1 MELMGQL
8 GRGRG
13 WFIKSAPTRR
23 SALGVT
29 PVIGLDPKGE
39 WRGVAEKPRHRVISL
54 IRSGVVDPLRCVDAQ
69 GVTVKR
75 GG

>member
-1 MELMGQL
+1 MKIVGRL

-13 WFIKSAPTRR
+13 WFIKSALTRR

-29 PVIGLDPKGE
+29 PVIGVDPKGE
-39 WRGVAEKPRHRVISL
+39 WLGVAEKFGHRVTSL
-54 IRSGVVDPLRCVDAQ
+54 IGPGVVDPLRCVDAQ